1 MPVPMQ
7 LAGPQALTGWLEG
20 GYRSLAPSHAQILGT
35 GAVSDSYLV

>member
-1 MPVPMQ
+1 MPIPMQ

-20 GYRSLAPSHAQILGT
+20 GHRSLAPSHAQIGT